1 MTNTTNTANS
11 VMKGRTGSRRARRFA
26 AAVIASFAF
35 AAIAPAAS
43 MAGNGVSLTAGG
55 SNISGAQTLSPS
67 PQTVFANSTTKP
79 TLRIYV
85 WTTDSTLSASARTT
99 NFSINGGTAGKFK
112 NAGNLTSESSGS
124 CSYSTSGNQ
133 TFSVRV
139 NTAGSFSSS
148 RRGCYFDIEFSTGNA
163 AGSYSENF
171 STSGQNT
178 ISGMSLNETISANAP
193 AMQIWNSG
201 NSAQETS
208 HAYGDVIEGSSSS
221 NYTFTVK
228 NTGNVPLDNPSTQSI
243 SGTDSGQFSIVST
256 TCGVSL
262 AVGATCNVVT
272 KFSPTS
278 AGAKTATLNVG
289 PTFSGTSYA
298 QTVTL
303 SGTGLAQTYTATAQT
318 SGGADLTS
326 YSFADTI
333 VGNNSSTYTF
343 NVKNT
348 GNTAATFAANGSS
361 VALSGTNSADYT
373 VTATTCTSSVA
384 VNGTCTVTVRFNPS
398 TSDPNAAAGAR
409 SATLTV
415 TPSNTADGTNTIA
428 TADTVSLSGN
438 AVAQTRYPVLYDQA
452 GTTAITSQDYGQI
465 GVGEASPKTFTLK
478 NDGNFTLAGTG
489 SANQSISGDQASEYT
504 ITGTTCGTSIAP
516 GGSCTITVSF
526 APTADG
532 ARNASLDIATTDGNG
547 TGGATVHL
555 PLTGTGSTATYTPGL
570 FESDGTTA
578 LTDHAFADT
587 IGTLQSSVYTFK
599 VVNSG
604 TGILKGAE
612 NQSITGT
619 DADQFTITSTTC
631 VAAGVDPGTSCN
643 VSVRFNPTTAGAKSA
658 VLTVATTNGTPANVS
673 VNLTGTSVQAVQTPS
688 TLDGTNA
695 ISSYGFADTIATQ
708 VSATKTI
715 TLKNTGNV
723 ALSGIGASGQ
733 SLTGD
738 NASDFSITAT
748 TCTTASLAVNATCT
762 ITVRF
767 NPATQG
773 AKTAHLVITPSDRT
787 NVNSSVANVDLSGT
801 ALEATQTATLQN
813 TAGSS
818 NLTSY
823 AFADT
828 TANTQSAV
836 YVFTLRNT
844 GNVTLNGVGSAGQ
857 SLTGDNAS
865 EFTITATT
873 CTSGSLAPN
882 ATCTIS
888 VRFNPATTSIDSL
901 KSAHLVVTPTGRTN
915 VTATG
920 GDVALSGNV
929 IGIKKIPTLLDT
941 AGTTVTSSYTFA
953 DTVRTLSNSYTF
965 VLKNTGN
972 TLLSGTGSA
981 NQSISGTDSGN
992 FSITST
998 TCGTT
1003 LAVNATCNVVVR
1015 FLPTTTGSKSANLVV
1030 NTTDG
1035 TSNNPATVALS
1046 GGVIQD
1052 TRVPTLLDTAGTT
1065 PTSAYTF
1072 PSTIRTQS
1080 NSYTFVL
1087 KNTGNTTMNGT
1098 GAANQSITGTD
1109 AAQYSITSSTCG
1121 TSLAVNATCNVVVR
1135 FLPTTTGSKS
1145 ANLVVNTTDGTSGNP
1160 ATIALTGGVIQ
1171 DVPALT
1177 YYDTAGTTPL
1187 GATKDFGNISNGSN
1201 SAYTIVLKNTGNVPV
1216 TNPSTQSITGTDAA
1230 RFVKTSTTCTTSL
1243 AVNAT
1248 CNIVVTYTPTAITTN
1263 TATLNVTGT
1272 ETSKSLALTA
1282 TGGGIIVLNNGT
1294 QNTRS
1299 GIASRQWQDTVDIG
1313 ARGSYGSTFRAGFD
1327 VAVEPGHTITDVL
1340 VSPSSQTNDNDPGTY
1355 QYVSGSV
1362 TVSQQPGGGGR
1373 AYVSVSQPITALTSW
1388 ATGISDGLLSLC
1400 IGPTSTTTNRRIFFK
1415 LKDDQGKLTPALP
1428 ANVGIDDASFA
1439 CGGYPLI
1446 DAQKVVSVGGVNAAS
1461 GTTEAVTTPGT
1472 SVVYSFVGHGKGGGF
1487 NGLNW
1492 RIRNAATGAMFVKNA
1507 SGGWNSCAA
1516 PCTGGFV
1523 TGYSQLSQAD
1533 NTTGQITVSFPAR
1546 GRWVVEGIPTGT
1558 NADGNAVQFMG
1569 SALVNSEKGSTSA
1582 SSPQITVS
1590 GAPSD
1595 HPNTNSSWTMTA
1607 TLTDTSD
1614 PANTYDSIGGSGA
1627 TIEWDLNG
1635 NTTDGPNADGFESR
1649 SATAYALTSAEL
1661 SRTLDLTGKTPGP
1674 YTIRARV
1681 TDNGA
1686 LSVADPSRASK
1697 IYTKTFTIN
1706 TPPVAT
1712 NQTVDVQADDSQP
1725 ASITLAGTDANGDSL
1740 SFSIP
1745 NRSGSG
1751 TISDTSGTGAA
1762 RSYSWPADFTGHDTY
1777 TFVADDAHN
1786 ATGSGTLTV
1795 RVHPNTRIDAGT
1807 PTENQATKTTTAH
1820 FEFSSPQSP
1829 ISSYECR
1836 VLNDGT
1842 VIRAWASC
1850 STGSTGSTDYSN
1862 LPDGVNRFEVRAVNA
1877 DGQSDGTPA
1886 AYSWRVDN
1894 TVPTVNVTGPRSN
1907 QSNVQPRPTN
1917 DTTPSYSFTVNDR
1930 SPQETVTYECKL
1942 HWGPEA
1948 DIWHSCGGASS
1959 SSGSGVVDITG
1970 DGTPFGLTDP
1980 LSEGTYSLEIRAT
1993 DEVGNVGPAKPE
2005 TFKVDTTAPISSFSS
2020 GAEGLVNLR
2029 EQRFGVN
2036 SNEAGSTFRCRLVG
2050 QRQGE
2055 TFNGACPGGA
2065 SPVFSSLADDVYVL
2079 YVSAIDPSTNEDPNP
2094 VAQHFEVDATEPT
2107 THLTST
2113 LPALTKSRRVDLTFT
2128 GADSRA
2134 LKQFECRRDSTSDLD
2149 WASCQSPESFG
2160 GLAEGS
2166 HKIEIRAVDEAG
2178 NRDSTPESITW
2189 LVDNTSPT
2197 TTIDASPAADSKS
2210 TAPSVTFH
2218 ASETATTRCQL
2229 DGGSWSVCTSPVDVK
2244 ALAGGTLAQGAHR
2257 LRVLSTDPADNA
2269 ETTGDAAS
2277 WRTDT
2282 IAPSVNLVQKPTNPA
2297 AKGNAVFGFN
2307 VLDGSPAVASPDT
2320 TTSCS
2325 IDGADYAACS
2335 SPVTLTNPAS
2345 GSHNVRIKATDAA
2358 GNDSDVVSYT
2368 WTVTASDVA
2377 PPTID
2382 SSNPVTGAVAR
2393 TGDAQFAFS
2402 HPNEG
2407 SVTLECRV
2415 DSNDWQNCT
2424 SPTSVRGLAEGE
2436 HTFQVRATDSS
2447 GNHSDAASSAWTV
2460 NSAPPGTMLDG
2471 APAGRSRAKTGVFKF
2486 SSNVSGATFECQLD
2500 SGSWAACESP
2510 FETPELTDGRHNLK
2524 VRATID
2530 GKVYD
2535 PSPVTR
2541 GWTID
2546 TKAPNTTI
2554 TEAPSGNVQ
2563 GRDARIS
2570 FTSDD
2575 RWATFQCKVD
2585 DGDFATCASPT
2596 QLSKLTEGPH
2606 TFTVR
2611 AVDPYGNR
2619 DDSAEQASWQTQI
2632 PTGGGTGPVKGSTT
2646 ATLTGGYLILPAL
2659 DQPIVLP
2666 AGSLS
2671 FSGDVSATGEWSV
2684 SKDGVQFPQLHQAL
2698 SAGGLNVI
2706 ANISI
2711 SSVGGGNGA
2720 LPKDGGTASMSFP
2733 AQLKIT
2739 LQTESGVFLISESA
2753 GCFLRPIDFRLTG
2766 TYDPDTK
2773 VLALD
2778 QENVLFPKTSV
2789 GCGSLGSLFDSQL
2802 GLPRND
2808 ISLHTEFAVTQ
2819 NATAGASIARAL
2831 RGVTSVPVDC
2841 PKANACSGRLVVS
2854 TLDRRGRKTRAATAN
2869 FDLPRARKANVPLK
2883 LSSSVQAA
2891 LKKAGAKGLPVVVE
2905 LWPTHSG
2912 KATSVKR
2919 VRLYDGSANRKGGKR

>member
-1 MTNTTNTANS
+1 MTNTPNTANS
-11 VMKGRTGSRRARRFA
+11 RMKGRPGHRRASRFA

-55 SNISGAQTLSPS
+55 GNISGAQTLSPS

-85 WTTDSTLSASARTT
+85 WTTDSTLSASDRTT
-99 NFSINGGTAGKFK
+99 NFSINGGSAGRFK
-112 NAGNLTSESSGS
+112 NAGNLTSESSGT
-124 CSYSTSGNQ
+124 CSYSTAGNQ

-139 NTAGSFSSS
+139 RTAGGFSSS

-163 AGSYSENF
+163 AGSYSETF
-171 STSGQNT
+171 STSGQTT
-178 ISGMSLNETISANAP
+178 ISGMSLNQTISANAP
-193 AMQIWNSG
+193 TMQIWNSG

-208 HAYGDVIEGSSSS
+208 HSYGDVIQGSSSA

-243 SGTDSGQFSIVST
+243 TGTNSNQFSIVST

-278 AGAKTATLNVG
+278 AGSKTATLNVG

-326 YSFADTI
+326 YAFADTI

-343 NVKNT
+343 NIKNT
-348 GNTAATFAANGSS
+348 GNTAATFAADGSS
-361 VALSGTNSADYT
+361 VGLSGTDSADYS

-398 TSDPNAAAGAR
+398 TSNPNAAAGAR

-415 TPSNTADGTNTIA
+415 TPTNTADGTNTIA

-438 AVAQTRYPVLYDQA
+438 AIAQTRLPGLFESD
-452 GTTAITSQDYGQI
+452 GTTATSSHNYGSI
-465 GVGEASPKTFTLK
+465 GAGTPAPYVFTLK
-478 NDGNFTLAGTG
+478 NGGNFAVQGTG
-489 SANQSISGDQASEYT
+489 SANQSISGDQASDYS
-504 ITGTTCGTSIAP
+504 ITATTCGTSLAP
-516 GGSCTITVSF
+516 GASCTITVTF
-526 APTADG
+526 NPTDGG
-532 ARNASLDIATTDGNG
+532 ARNATLNIATTDGNG
-547 TGGATVHL
+547 SGGATVSAS
-555 PLTGTGSTATYTPGL
+555 LTGDGVTSTFIPALY
-570 FESDGTTA
+570 DAGTA
-578 LTDHAFADT
+578 VTDYAFADT
-587 IGTLQSSVYTFK
+587 VGTLTSAVHTFTLKNEGTGTLTGVDQQSI
-599 VVNSG
+599 SG
-604 TGILKGAE
+604 TDSG
-612 NQSITGT
+612 NFSITGT
-619 DADQFTITSTTC
+619 TCSASGLGPAGSATDSCTISL
-631 VAAGVDPGTSCN
+631 
-643 VSVRFNPTTAGAKSA
+643 RFNPGSAGAKAA
-658 VLTVATTNGTPANVS
+658 VLTVATTNGTPANAS
-673 VNLTGTSVQAVQTPS
+673 INLTGTSIQAVQTPT
-688 TLDGTNA
+688 TLDGTTA
-695 ISSYGFADTIATQ
+695 ISSYAFADTIATQ
-708 VSATKTI
+708 NSATKVI

-723 ALSGIGASGQ
+723 QLNGTTAQ
-733 SLTGD
+733 TLTGD
-738 NASDFSITAT
+738 NASDFAITAT
-748 TCTTASLAVNATCT
+748 TCTGSLAVNGTCT
-762 ITVRF
+762 ITIRF

-773 AKTAHLVITPSDRT
+773 DKSANLVITPVDRT
-787 NVNSSVANVDLSGT
+787 DVQSSVATVALTGH
-801 ALEATQTATLQN
+801 ALEATQTATIQD
-813 TAGSS
+813 TAGSNALS
-818 NLTSY
+818 TY

-828 TANTQSAV
+828 TAAQLSSV
-836 YVFTLRNT
+836 YTFTLRNT
-844 GNVTLNGVGSAGQ
+844 GNVTLNGIGTAGQ
-857 SLTGDNAS
+857 SLTGANSS

-873 CTSGSLAPN
+873 CSTGSLAPN

-888 VRFNPATTSIDSL
+888 ARFNPATTSVDSA
-901 KSAHLVVTPTGRTN
+901 KTANLVVTPTTRAN
-915 VTATG
+915 VTTTG
-920 GDVALSGNV
+920 GTVVLNGNV

-941 AGTTVTSSYTFA
+941 AGTT
-953 DTVRTLSNSYTF
+953 
-965 VLKNTGN
+965 
-972 TLLSGTGSA
+972 
-981 NQSISGTDSGN
+981 
-992 FSITST
+992 
-998 TCGTT
+998 
-1003 LAVNATCNVVVR
+1003 
-1015 FLPTTTGSKSANLVV
+1015 PTT
-1030 NTTDG
+1030 
-1035 TSNNPATVALS
+1035 
-1046 GGVIQD
+1046 
-1052 TRVPTLLDTAGTT
+1052 
-1065 PTSAYTF
+1065 AYTF

-1098 GAANQSITGTD
+1098 GAANQSISGTD
-1109 AAQYSITSSTCG
+1109 SANYSITSTTCG
-1121 TSLAVNATCNVVVR
+1121 TTLAANATCNIVVR
-1135 FLPTTTGSKS
+1135 FLPTTMGTKS
-1145 ANLVVNTTDGTSGNP
+1145 ANLVVNTTDGTSNNP
-1160 ATIALTGGVIQ
+1160 ATVALTGGVIQ
-1171 DVPALT
+1171 DVPTLT

-1187 GATKDFGNISNGSN
+1187 GTTKDFGNISNGSN

-1230 RFVKTSTTCTTSL
+1230 RFVRTSTTCTTSL

-1248 CNIVVTYTPTAITTN
+1248 CNIVVTYTPNAITTN
-1263 TATLNVTGT
+1263 SATLNVTGT

-1340 VSPSSQTNDNDPGTY
+1340 VSPSSQTNDTDPGNY
-1355 QYVSGSV
+1355 QYVSG
-1362 TVSQQPGGGGR
+1362 TVSVYQQPGGGGR

-1388 ATGISDGLLSLC
+1388 STGISDGLLSLC
-1400 IGPTSTTTNRRIFFK
+1400 IGPTSSTTNRRIFFK

-1461 GTTEAVTTPGT
+1461 GVTEAVTTPGT
-1472 SVVYSFVGHGKGGGF
+1472 PVVYSFVGHGKGGGF
-1487 NGLNW
+1487 NGVNW
-1492 RIRNAATGAMFVKNA
+1492 RIRNASTGAMFVKNS
-1507 SGGWNSCAA
+1507 SGGWNACAA
-1516 PCTGGFV
+1516 PCTSGFV

-1533 NTTGQITVSFPAR
+1533 NTTGQITVSFPSR
-1546 GRWVVEGIPTGT
+1546 GRWVVEGIPTGSG
-1558 NADGNAVQFMG
+1558 ADGNAVQFMG

-1582 SSPQITVS
+1582 SSPQIVVS
-1590 GAPSD
+1590 GAPID

-1627 TIEWDLNG
+1627 TLEWDLNG
-1635 NTTDGPNADGFESR
+1635 NTTDGPAGDGFESR

-1706 TPPVAT
+1706 SPPVAT
-1712 NQTVDVQADDSQP
+1712 NQTVDVQADDTQP
-1725 ASITLAGTDANGDSL
+1725 ASITLAGTDVNSDSL
-1740 SFSIP
+1740 TFSIP
-1745 NRSGSG
+1745 DRAGTG
-1751 TISDTSGTGAA
+1751 TISDTVGTGAA
-1762 RSYSWPADFTGHDTY
+1762 RTYAWPTEFTGHDTY
-1777 TFVADDAHN
+1777 TFVADDGHN
-1786 ATGSGTLTV
+1786 ATGNGTLTV

-1829 ISSYECR
+1829 ISGYECR

-1850 STGSTGSTDYSN
+1850 SSSSTGSADYSD

-1894 TVPTVNVTGPRSN
+1894 TVPTVNVNGPRSN
-1907 QSNVQPRPTN
+1907 QPNVQPRPTN

-1930 SPQETVTYECKL
+1930 SPQATITYECRVL
-1942 HWGPEA
+1942 WGA
-1948 DIWHSCGGASS
+1948 DANNWHSCGGASS
-1959 SSGSGVVDITG
+1959 STGSGTVDLIG
-1970 DGTPFGLTDP
+1970 ADSIFGLTSE
-1980 LSEGTYSLEIRAT
+1980 LGEGTYSLEVRAT
-1993 DEVGNVGPAKPE
+1993 DEVGNVGPAKLE
-2005 TFKVDTTAPISSFSS
+2005 TFKVDITNPTSSFTA

-2036 SNEAGSTFRCRLVG
+2036 SNEAGSTFHCRLVG
-2050 QRQGE
+2050 QGQGQVFDG
-2055 TFNGACPGGA
+2055 TCPGTNG
-2065 SPVFSSLADDVYVL
+2065 SPVFSNLADDIYTL
-2079 YVSAIDPSTNEDPNP
+2079 YVSAIDPATNEDQNP
-2094 VAQHFEVDATEPT
+2094 VTQHFELDGTEPT
-2107 THLTST
+2107 TTLTST
-2113 LPALTKSRRVDLTFT
+2113 LPALTKSRRVELTFT
-2128 GADSRA
+2128 GTDSRA

-2160 GLAEGS
+2160 GLSEGN

-2178 NRDSTPESITW
+2178 NRDSTPESISW
-2189 LVDNTSPT
+2189 KVDNTAPVTSITSAP
-2197 TTIDASPAADSKS
+2197 SADSNA
-2210 TAPSVTFH
+2210 TAPSVAFST
-2218 ASETATTRCQL
+2218 SETSTTSCQL
-2229 DGGSWSVCTSPVDVK
+2229 DGGAWTVCTSPVDVK

-2257 LRVLSTDPADNA
+2257 LRLLSTDPANNA

-2282 IAPSVNLVQKPTNPA
+2282 IAPSVNLVQKPTNPS

-2320 TTSCS
+2320 VTTCS
-2325 IDGADYAACS
+2325 VDGGAFAACT

-2345 GSHNVRIKATDAA
+2345 GSHNVKVKATDAA
-2358 GNDSDVVSYT
+2358 GNESALVSYT

-2377 PPTID
+2377 PPVIG
-2382 SSNPVTGAVAR
+2382 SSNPAAGSVAR
-2393 TGDAQFAFS
+2393 TGDAQFAFT
-2402 HPNEG
+2402 HPTED
-2407 SVTLECRV
+2407 SVNLECRV
-2415 DSNDWQNCT
+2415 DDNDWQDCV
-2424 SPTSVRGLAEGE
+2424 SPTSVRGLDEGE

-2447 GNHSDAASSAWTV
+2447 GNHSDPASSTWTV
-2460 NSAPPGTMLDG
+2460 STAPPGTMLDG

-2486 SSNVSGATFECQLD
+2486 SSNVQGATFECQLD
-2500 SGSWAACESP
+2500 GGDWAACESP
-2510 FETPELTDGRHNLK
+2510 YETPELSDGRHNLK

-2535 PSPVTR
+2535 PSPLSR

-2546 TKAPNTTI
+2546 TKAPATTV
-2554 TEAPSGNVQ
+2554 TQAPSGTVV
-2563 GRDARIS
+2563 GRDATLA

-2606 TFTVR
+2606 TVYVR

-2619 DDSAEQASWQTQI
+2619 DETPVQVDWQTQI
-2632 PTGGGTGPVKGSTT
+2632 PTDGGTGPVTGSTT
-2646 ATLTGGYLILPAL
+2646 ATLTGGYLVLPAL

-2666 AGSLS
+2666 AGGLS
-2671 FSGDVSATGEWSV
+2671 FSGDVSSTGEWNV
-2684 SKDGVQFPQLHQAL
+2684 SKDGVKFPTLRQAL

-2753 GCFLRPIDFRLTG
+2753 GCFLRPIDFRLVG

-2773 VLALD
+2773 VLSLD
-2778 QENVLFPKTSV
+2778 QDNVLFPKTSA
-2789 GCGSLGSLFDSQL
+2789 GCGSLGSLFDAQL

-2808 ISLHTEFAVTQ
+2808 ISLHTEFAVTE
-2819 NATAGASIARAL
+2819 NASVGASIAKASAGR
-2831 RGVTSVPVDC
+2831 TSVPVTC
-2841 PKANACSGRLVVS
+2841 PDANACSGRVVVS
-2854 TLDRRGRKTRAATAN
+2854 TVGNRGRKTRIATAN
-2869 FDLPRARKANVPLK
+2869 FDVARDTRTNLPLK
-2883 LSSSVQAA
+2883 VSASVQAA
-2891 LKKAGAKGLPVVVE
+2891 LKKAGAKGLPVIVE
-2905 LWPTHSG
+2905 LWPTHAG